1 MMPLSGIIDRL
12 SFRDKLV
19 RKAAKAT
26 AKAKTA
32 VKEAEVPGYC
42 RKSLKKSDKDLL
54 QFKR

>member
-32 VKEAEVPGYC
+32 VKETEDAEVLPEEPE
-42 RKSLKKSDKDLL
+42 KE
-54 QFKR
+54 